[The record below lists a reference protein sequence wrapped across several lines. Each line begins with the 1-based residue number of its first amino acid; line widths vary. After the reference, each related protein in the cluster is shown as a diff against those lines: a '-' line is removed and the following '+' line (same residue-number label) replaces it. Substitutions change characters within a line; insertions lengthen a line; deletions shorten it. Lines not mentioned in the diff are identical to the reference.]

1 MAMDAG
7 KFNFN
12 NVGGASSP
20 KPTQKQTPAG
30 GPKESPSV
38 QQDPSESVQLG
49 AQPVADA
56 KTDKVTTG
64 DAAKAEATPRP
75 SVSSAPS
82 SIPTQVGDFLIAGVG
97 GKSQRASFDGL
108 TALNG
113 LGSNSLQSL
122 GGNVVAS
129 ANPLNPK
136 SATKV
141 PTTSIGL
148 MNGIEDT
155 SWITTSGRVIS
166 V

>member
-7 KFNFN
+7 KFNFK
-12 NVGGASSP
+12 NVGGVPP
-20 KPTQKQTPAG
+20 KTQKQTTG

-38 QQDPSESVQLG
+38 QQDPSESVQIG

-64 DAAKAEATPRP
+64 DTVKAEAAPKAT
-75 SVSSAPS
+75 VSSAPS
-82 SIPTQVGDFLIAGVG
+82 SIPTQVGDFLIAGVS
-97 GKSQRASFDGL
+97 GKSNLASFDGL

-122 GGNVVAS
+122 SGGVVAS

-155 SWITTSGRVIS
+155 SWTTSSGRVIS
-166 V
+166 L